1 MSAVLP
7 GLDMSAAQQPDP
19 VSVLDGKY
27 ALMRELGSGGTGT
40 VYEAENLVV
49 GKKIAI
55 KLMSAA
61 AFAEKDSQARFV
73 AEARAAARISHAN
86 VVDIH
91 DLGIS
96 KNGVP
101 YIVMELLRGETLQ
114 DLIDT
119 RGPLAPAYACE
130 LFLQV
135 LAGLSAAH
143 AQGIVHCDLK
153 PANVLVTHP
162 RPDRPLVKVLDF
174 GIARGVEA
182 AQRVDQVVM
191 GTPMFM
197 APEQVKG
204 DPVDFRTDVY
214 QACAM
219 LFAML
224 GGTDPFEAYATRDLM
239 KLVAKGRTK
248 DLQALVPELPAELI
262 AVIKDGMA
270 LNPKA
275 RIQSAEELAERLR
288 QFVSPAHFVS
298 LVPATRTGSGRP
310 IPVIVA
316 PDAHANAAK
325 PSLRPGEALGSV
337 IPVHMPRVTRM
348 TDSLLA
354 SPRIPR
360 APSTPRL
367 QLGRDFMPMPG
378 APEYDS
384 VLETHRSQTHMPRGG
399 SNFRRDVMP
408 ALVATGIGFALGMV
422 LAWSGGLI

>member
-1 MSAVLP
+1 
-7 GLDMSAAQQPDP
+7 MSAARHPNP
-19 VSVLDGKY
+19 VSILDGKY
-27 ALMRELGSGGTGT
+27 ALLRELGTGGTGT

-55 KLMSAA
+55 KMMNAT
-61 AFAEKDSQARFV
+61 AFAERDSQARFV
-73 AEARAAARISHAN
+73 TEARAAARISHAN

-91 DLGIS
+91 DLGVT

-101 YIVMELLRGETLQ
+101 YIVMELLRGETLESV
-114 DLIDT
+114 IDT
-119 RGPLAPAYACE
+119 RGPLAPPYASE

-182 AQRVDQVVM
+182 AQHVDQLVM
-191 GTPMFM
+191 GTPMYM
-197 APEQVKG
+197 APEQVTG

-224 GGTDPFEAYATRDLM
+224 AGSDPFEANTTRDLM
-239 KLVAKGRTK
+239 KLVAKGRCK
-248 DLQALVPELPAELI
+248 DLQALVPELPAEL
-262 AVIKDGMA
+262 VQVVKDGMA
-270 LNPKA
+270 IKRSD

-288 QFVSPAHFVS
+288 PFVAAAHFVS
-298 LVPATRTGSGRP
+298 LVPQDRAASSAP
-310 IPVIVA
+310 IPLIVGPGVDTNKA
-316 PDAHANAAK
+316 SA
-325 PSLRPGEALGSV
+325 RPASVKGSV
-337 IPVHMPRVTRM
+337 IPVHMPRVARM
-348 TDSLLA
+348 TDSLLIM
-354 SPRIPR
+354 PRIPR
-360 APSTPRL
+360 AGGTPKLRL
-367 QLGRDFMPMPG
+367 GQDFMPMPG
-378 APEYDS
+378 DPDYQELVEAR
-384 VLETHRSQTHMPRGG
+384 TSQTQVPRRR

-408 ALVATGIGFALGMV
+408 ALVATGIGFGFGVV
-422 LAWSGGLI
+422 LAWSAGLL

>member
-1 MSAVLP
+1 
-7 GLDMSAAQQPDP
+7 MSAAQHPNP

-27 ALMRELGSGGTGT
+27 ALLRELGSGGTGT

-55 KLMSAA
+55 KIMNAE
-61 AFAEKDSQARFV
+61 AFAEPDSQTRFV
-73 AEARAAARISHAN
+73 TEARAAARIAHAN

-91 DLGIS
+91 DLGVS
-96 KNGVP
+96 KSGVP
-101 YIVMELLRGETLQ
+101 YIVMELLRGETLE
-114 DLIDT
+114 DIIDT

-174 GIARGVEA
+174 GVARGVEA
-182 AQRVDQVVM
+182 AQQASEVVI
-191 GTPMFM
+191 GTPMYM
-197 APEQVKG
+197 APEQVTG
-204 DPVDFRTDVY
+204 EAVDFRTDVY

-224 GGTDPFEAYATRDLM
+224 GGTDPFEASSTRELL
-239 KLVAKGRTK
+239 KLVAKGRCK
-248 DLQALVPELPAELI
+248 DLQALVPELPSELL

-270 LNPKA
+270 LQRKD

-288 QFVSPAHFVS
+288 PFVSSAHFVS
-298 LVPATRTGSGRP
+298 LVPQGANGSGQP
-310 IPVIVA
+310 IPLIVGPA
-316 PDAHANAAK
+316 PTLDGNA
-325 PSLRPGEALGSV
+325 SALPNQATSV
-337 IPVHMPRVTRM
+337 IPVDMPRVSRVTH
-348 TDSLLA
+348 SLLV

-360 APSTPRL
+360 APSTPKLRMG
-367 QLGRDFMPMPG
+367 QDFMPMPG
-378 APEYDS
+378 DPEYAEL
-384 VLETHRSQTHMPRGG
+384 VAARRSQTHVPRRR
-399 SNFRRDVMP
+399 SSFRRDVMP
-408 ALVATGIGFALGMV
+408 ALVATCVGFGVGVV
-422 LAWSGGLI
+422 LAWSAGLL

>member
-1 MSAVLP
+1 
-7 GLDMSAAQQPDP
+7 MSAAQQPDT

-27 ALMRELGSGGTGT
+27 ALLRELGSGGTGT
-40 VYEAENLVV
+40 VYEAENLIV

-55 KLMSAA
+55 KLMNPSS
-61 AFAEKDSQARFV
+61 FAEPNSQARFV
-73 AEARAAARISHAN
+73 AEARAAARIAHAN

-91 DLGIS
+91 DLGVS

-101 YIVMELLRGETLQ
+101 YIVMELLRGETLE
-114 DLIDT
+114 DVIDT

-182 AQRVDQVVM
+182 AQQVDASMM

-197 APEQVKG
+197 APEQVTG
-204 DPVDFRTDVY
+204 GQVDFRTDVY

-224 GGTDPFEAYATRDLM
+224 AGTDPYEAYTTRDVM
-239 KLVAKGRTK
+239 KLVAKGRCK
-248 DLQALVPELPAELI
+248 DLQALVPDLPAELCE
-262 AVIKDGMA
+262 VIKDGMA
-270 LNPKA
+270 VKPKD

-288 QFVSPAHFVS
+288 PFVAPAHFVS
-298 LVPATRTGSGRP
+298 LVPQRSANSGQP
-310 IPVIVA
+310 IPLIVA
-316 PDAHANAAK
+316 PTIDLK
-325 PSLRPGEALGSV
+325 PISEPQPSV
-337 IPVHMPRVTRM
+337 IPIDMPRAPRV
-348 TDSLLA
+348 TDSLLV

-360 APSTPRL
+360 APSTPKLRMG
-367 QLGRDFMPMPG
+367 QDFMPMPG
-378 APEYDS
+378 DPDYQDMLDS
-384 VLETHRSQTHMPRGG
+384 RSSQTRMPRRR

-408 ALVATGIGFALGMV
+408 ALVATGIGFGLGVV
-422 LAWSGGLI
+422 LAWSAGLL